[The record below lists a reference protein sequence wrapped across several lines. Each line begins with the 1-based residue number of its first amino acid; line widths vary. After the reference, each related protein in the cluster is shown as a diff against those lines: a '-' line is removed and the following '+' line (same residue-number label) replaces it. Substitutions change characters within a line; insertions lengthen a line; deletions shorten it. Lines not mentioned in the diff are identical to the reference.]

1 MARFRTE
8 GLDKLIDD
16 LDRMG
21 QTTGELAERILM
33 AGAEQ
38 VKRAWQR
45 AADIHKLRLTGQMRN
60 SIGYSRKPKRVSDA
74 LSVDIY
80 PQGMSTYTEMK
91 NGRRVPRKKPI
102 RNAEIAFIN
111 HYGTS
116 VHQATHWVDTAD
128 DLAGPLVEDE
138 AMRLFDEWMGEH
150 NMN

>member
-1 MARFRTE
+1 MATFRTE
-8 GLDKLIDD
+8 GLDDLIED

-21 QTTGELAERILM
+21 QSTGELAERILM

-38 VKRAWQR
+38 VRRAWQK
-45 AADIHKLRLTGQMRN
+45 AADIHRLRLTGQMRA
-60 SIGYSRKPKRVSDA
+60 SIGYARKPKHVGDI

-91 NGRRVPRKKPI
+91 NGKRIPRKKPI

-116 VHQATHWVDTAD
+116 SHRATHFVDTAD
-128 DLAGPLVEDE
+128 DLAGPLVEQE
-138 AMRLFDEWMGEH
+138 ALRIYDEWLGEH
-150 NMN
+150 NMK